1 MEKVEL
7 LSDYESPLKLTFT
20 REHSVSPVILLR
32 KHVFTL
38 NKTSNELLNAEL
50 WTVAGNSRQFP
61 IFNTSTRI
69 ETVEAWLQLEY
80 KGDKEMV
87 VELVF

>member
-7 LSDYESPLKLTFT
+7 LSDYESPLTLTLNS
-20 REHSVSPVILLR
+20 ENAISPVILLR

-38 NKTSNELLNAEL
+38 NKNSDELLNAEL
-50 WTVAGNSRQFP
+50 WTIAGNSRQFP
-61 IFNTSTRI
+61 IFNSSTRI

-80 KGDKEMV
+80 KGNKEMV
-87 VELVF
+87 VELIF